1 MFRPVIQF
9 ASAALQLFITTSS
22 LFAFAGSDHSD
33 SLGTFIINKIILEG
47 NRTTK
52 SYIILRELPFKEG
65 DSVTTA
71 DLEYARERIYSLG
84 LFTKVLIQPEQTS
97 RDRADLLLYVEE
109 RWHVW
114 PYPIVGFRDRVVN
127 WKKLYAGLGIVD
139 FNFRG
144 MAERL
149 EGVFALGYDPFA
161 SFSYNSSSIG
171 KGRDY
176 LLSLGTS
183 YSRGRNFGLQAAYS
197 TGQFDDSFGDFYIAL
212 GKRLDLFSI
221 LSAGAA
227 YNYVAR
233 NTNDTNSVALSP
245 SGKDVFAS
253 LWIEYYYDSR
263 DLKTYASQGTYFD
276 LVLEKCGLGES
287 NINFGR
293 ASFDVRKYLPIWYF
307 LSLAGRFHGSFAE
320 GAEIPSYNHVFFGY
334 DERIRGMFNAKTEGE
349 SMLGGNV
356 EIRIPIIERMYIEL
370 PWLSVSEFVSNRIG
384 LYWNFFTDAGETS
397 NKYLDMKLKRTLYG
411 YGGGL
416 SLLLPYDAIFQV
428 DYARGSDGHFEWIF
442 DFGET
447 I

>member
-1 MFRPVIQF
+1 MVRPEILF
-9 ASAALQLFITTSS
+9 ASAALQLFVAASS
-22 LFAFAGSDHSD
+22 AFAFAGSDHPD
-33 SLGTFIINKIILEG
+33 SLGTFVIDKIILEG

-52 SYIILRELPFKEG
+52 SYVILRELPFKEG
-65 DSVTTA
+65 DSVNTT

-84 LFTKVLIQPEQTS
+84 LFTKVLVQPEQTTTE
-97 RDRADLLLYVEE
+97 RADLLIYVEE
-109 RWHVW
+109 RWHIW
-114 PYPIVGFRDRVVN
+114 PYPIVGFRDRVVS

-149 EGVFALGYDPFA
+149 EGMFGLGYDPFA
-161 SFSYNSSSIG
+161 AFSYSSPSIG
-171 KGRDY
+171 EGRDY

-183 YSRGRNFGLQAAYS
+183 YSHGRNFGLQAAYS

-221 LSAGAA
+221 LSAGVA

-263 DLKTYASQGTYFD
+263 DLKTYASQGAYFD
-276 LVLEKCGLGES
+276 LVLEKYGLSES
-287 NINFGR
+287 NIDFGR
-293 ASFDVRKYLPIWYF
+293 ASFDVRKYLPLWDI

-320 GAEIPSYNHVFFGY
+320 GAEIPRYNHVFFGY
-334 DERIRGMFNAKTEGE
+334 DERIRGMFSTTTEGE
-349 SMLGGNV
+349 SILGCNF
-356 EIRIPIIERMYIEL
+356 EIRIPIIKKMYVEL
-370 PWLSVSEFVSNRIG
+370 PWLSVSEFASNRIA
-384 LYWNFFTDAGETS
+384 LYWNFFADAGETS
-397 NKYLDMKLKRTLYG
+397 DRYLDMKWKTTLYG
-411 YGGGL
+411 YGGGI
-416 SLLLPYDAIFQV
+416 SLLLPYDVIFQL
-428 DYARGSDGHFEWIF
+428 DYARGSDGHFEWVF